1 MAKWCYGIAAIIVC
15 LDQATK
21 MLANNYLV
29 TETINLLPI
38 LSLRL
43 ACNTGAAFSIL
54 EGASWLLIGVG
65 VIFSAYFITQ
75 IWRLLSGSICEASA
89 YTLILAGAI
98 GNLIDRVAFGCVTDF
113 VHFFYISNND
123 VYSFPI
129 FNLADTAITL
139 GAACWIYFMLFQ
151 EKTNKSEGNKLN

>member
-1 MAKWCYGIAAIIVC
+1 
-15 LDQATK
+15 

-43 ACNTGAAFSIL
+43 ACNSGAAFSIL
-54 EGASWLLIGVG
+54 EGAGWLLIGVG
-65 VIFSAYFITQ
+65 VIFSAYFIVQ
-75 IWRLLSGSICEASA
+75 IWRLLPGSIYEASA

-98 GNLIDRVAFGCVTDF
+98 GNLIDRIVFGCVTDF
-113 VHFFYISNND
+113 VHFFYISNDD

-129 FNLADTAITL
+129 FNLADTVITL
-139 GAACWIYFMLFQ
+139 GAGFWIYFMCFQ
-151 EKTNKSEGNKLN
+151 ENTNQSKGDRLK